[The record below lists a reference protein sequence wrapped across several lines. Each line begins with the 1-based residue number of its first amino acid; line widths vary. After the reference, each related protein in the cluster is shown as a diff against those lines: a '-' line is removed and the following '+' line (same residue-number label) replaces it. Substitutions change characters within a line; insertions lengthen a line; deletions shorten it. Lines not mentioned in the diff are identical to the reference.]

1 MEDNQLPKVC
11 SKQKLDS
18 ETDLKFISEHDCTG
32 IQNDCSQNTKN
43 ENMDSQ
49 QLDLN
54 NDSDIPF

>member
-18 ETDLKFISEHDCTG
+18 QTDLKFIREYDCTG
-32 IQNDCSQNTKN
+32 TQNNCSQNTKN

-49 QLDLN
+49 QLELN
-54 NDSDIPF
+54 IDSDIPS